1 MHNQSDRKA
10 ELERKK
16 AKLAAIREEKKRKE
30 EERRKQNT
38 EASFNN
44 DVESGGSRNLREEAD
59 KILTEL
65 GIAPVS
71 DGLPLSSPA
80 DESISKN
87 ADLGSET
94 TARNTSLVAPT
105 DIPKRPVELQA
116 TEPVVISISP
126 RQQITYCKSTQTIA
140 DHNEKELTAM
150 HMYEWDDE
158 FGGGTQHGR
167 SVSVSSPEEV
177 FDMDSTP
184 AHIIAG
190 ILPHVELIKPTEV
203 PKGGKANEAV
213 SAPAAPLPELTEEEK
228 QSFLSSEELQSFLV
242 RASRVVERAI
252 AEKDDVFADYGRGIE
267 QDKLDTSVKLSLNR
281 CFYDESLSRGRVV
294 NCIDFSVQYP
304 ELMAVAYDG
313 NPDAMN
319 DPIGLVTIWN
329 GKFKK
334 NTPEYCFHSQS
345 RVLSL
350 TWAKFHPNLL
360 VGGTYSGQICL
371 WDMRQSKRTPI
382 QKSALST
389 SAHTHPIYCLEVVGS
404 ANAHNIVSVSKDG
417 KLCSWSLEMLSQ
429 PQETLDLQLK
439 QSKQVGAYCMRFA
452 PNDVN
457 NFFIGSDDGCV
468 YAGCRHG
475 NKAGITEVYE
485 GHSGPTVGMDCH
497 TATGPI
503 DFSNLMLTCSF
514 DWTVKLWNT
523 KEFKPLYS
531 FENYSDYVLNVAWS
545 PAHPALFASVDCTGK
560 LELWHL
566 NQDTELPVAS
576 LIAED
581 GAALKSLVWARS
593 GMQVVVGGDN
603 GKIWAYDVNEQ
614 LAVPTPNEWSLL
626 SKTLYELKQNEMEA
640 EELNATLNFR

>member
-1 MHNQSDRKA
+1 MLNQSDRKA

-30 EERRKQNT
+30 EERRKQNA
-38 EASFNN
+38 EAAVN
-44 DVESGGSRNLREEAD
+44 DDGDSGNTSSRSLREEAD

-71 DGLPLSSPA
+71 DGLTFPEGTEDTLTTTEFTG
-80 DESISKN
+80 ESASVDTG
-87 ADLGSET
+87 ATL
-94 TARNTSLVAPT
+94 AM
-105 DIPKRPVELQA
+105 DIPKRTVELHA

-126 RQQITYCKSTQTIA
+126 MQQITYCKSTQTIA
-140 DHNEKELTAM
+140 EQSEKELTGM

-177 FDMDSTP
+177 S
-184 AHIIAG
+184 
-190 ILPHVELIKPTEV
+190 
-203 PKGGKANEAV
+203 KGRKGSEAV
-213 SAPAAPLPELTEEEK
+213 SAQTVPIPELTEEEK
-228 QSFLSSEELQSFLV
+228 QSFLSNEDLQSFLV

-281 CFYDESLSRGRVV
+281 CFYNETLLRGRCV

-319 DPIGLVTIWN
+319 DPVGLVAIWN

-389 SAHTHPIYCLEVVGS
+389 LAHTHPIYGLEVVGS
-404 ANAHNIVSVSKDG
+404 ANAHNVVSVSTDG

-429 PQETLDLQLK
+429 PQESLDLQLK
-439 QSKQVGAYCMRFA
+439 QSKQIGAYCMRFA

-485 GHSGPTVGMDCH
+485 GHAGPTVGMDCH

-503 DFSNLMLTCSF
+503 DFSYLMLTCSF
-514 DWTVKLWNT
+514 DWTVKLWNA
-523 KEFKPLYS
+523 KEYKPLYS
-531 FENYSDYVLNVAWS
+531 FENNSDYVFDVAWS
-545 PAHPALFASVDCTGK
+545 PLHPALFASVDGTGK
-560 LELWHL
+560 LDLWHL
-566 NQDTELPVAS
+566 NQDAELPVAS
-576 LIAED
+576 SMVEG
-581 GAALKSLVWARS
+581 GAALKSVVWARS
-593 GMQVVVGGDN
+593 GMQIVVGGDD
-603 GKIWAYDVNEQ
+603 GQTWTYDVNEQ

-626 SKTLYELKQNEMEA
+626 SKTLYEFKQNQMEA
-640 EELNATLNFR
+640 EELNATLSFH